1 MFDLTF
7 IRSVRT
13 AKNIRKTWNTDI
25 IIVCQNFIGLIL
37 KPISYFFGV
46 YMAWFF
52 LSKICSLDHDLM
64 SSI

>member
-25 IIVCQNFIGLIL
+25 IIVCQNFIGLYVCIPNFKANFL
-37 KPISYFFGV
+37 FFWRLYGLV
-46 YMAWFF
+46 FF
-52 LSKICSLDHDLM
+52 I
-64 SSI
+64 